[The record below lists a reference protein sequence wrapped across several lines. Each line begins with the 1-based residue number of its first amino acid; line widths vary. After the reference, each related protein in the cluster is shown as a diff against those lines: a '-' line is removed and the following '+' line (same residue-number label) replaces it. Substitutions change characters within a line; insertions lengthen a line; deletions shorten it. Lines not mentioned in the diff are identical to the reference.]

1 MITKLYG
8 YLNRFY
14 RSIYLKFWFKFH
26 NTSGNVHLSSEK
38 KMKIKIPFYDLEIFS
53 RKTTNDL
60 TRILEFQDSRQYSS
74 SSYLHKKILDIN
86 LTTLIDIGAN
96 IGTSSLKIVDQFK
109 SIKKVIAIEAN
120 YENFNILQSNF
131 KLWSK
136 KYDQIS
142 FNSRYGIATYSSEL
156 NMSQDKSIADLT
168 KKNSISGTFRF
179 KINKLKTFSEND
191 AKSISINDTIKELG
205 SNQKIFVKIDIEGG
219 EDYLLSKNT
228 DWVKNVS
235 FLVIEIHDKYHQE
248 LINSSKNVI
257 NLLNENNFAI
267 IPELNLLKCYNR
279 NLFN

>member
-1 MITKLYG
+1 MISFLFN
-8 YLNRFY
+8 YLI
-14 RSIYLKFWFKFH
+14 RSFRSVYLKIWFKLH
-26 NTSGNVHLSSEK
+26 NTNGNVHLSSMEK
-38 KMKIKIPFYDLEIFS
+38 KEIKIPFYNLKIFT

-60 TRILEFQDSRQYSS
+60 TRILEFYDSRQYSS
-74 SSYLHKKILDIN
+74 NSYLHQKLLEIN

-109 SIKKVIAIEAN
+109 SIKNVIAIEAN
-120 YENFNILQSNF
+120 YENFNILHSNF

-142 FNSRYGIATYSSEL
+142 FNSRYAVATNSSEL
-156 NMSQDKSIADLT
+156 SMSQDKSIADLT
-168 KKNSISGTFRF
+168 KKNSVSGTFRF
-179 KINKLKTFSEND
+179 KINQLKTFSEND
-191 AKSISINDTIKELG
+191 PKSISINDIVKELG
-205 SNQKIFVKIDIEGG
+205 SNEKIFVKIDIEGG

-228 DWVKNVS
+228 DWIKNVS
-235 FLVIEIHDKYHQE
+235 FLVIEIHDKYHQD